1 MAMQLQ
7 KHAKIPV
14 ISRHVSTEIY
24 GGVLVD
30 ILNCSESLPNLRI
43 RWLNVLLVNGKPK
56 QNATA
61 EAEEWNWGWY
71 TYYFLLKLMTDTKRI
86 L

>member
-1 MAMQLQ
+1 MAHSGQKLLITELKSYHVAMQLQ

-43 RWLNVLLVNGKPK
+43 R
-56 QNATA
+56 
-61 EAEEWNWGWY
+61 
-71 TYYFLLKLMTDTKRI
+71 
-86 L
+86 

>member
-1 MAMQLQ
+1 MAHSGQKLLITELKSCHVAVQLQ

-43 RWLNVLLVNGKPK
+43 R
-56 QNATA
+56 
-61 EAEEWNWGWY
+61 
-71 TYYFLLKLMTDTKRI
+71 
-86 L
+86 